1 MFASRAGGT
10 SFVGAHDYRQT
21 VTHVPGQNGYLCL
34 RTPGPSN
41 SYEAPGC
48 QEAKYSP
55 ERKRLRFFVLAMPA
69 SESVG

>member
-1 MFASRAGGT
+1 MSP
-10 SFVGAHDYRQT
+10 D
-21 VTHVPGQNGYLCL
+21 
-34 RTPGPSN
+34 RTKALAN
-41 SYEAPGC
+41 TYEAPGC